1 MLFINLS
8 QASTNQ
14 GNSSTLSHRSLRLC
28 GTFPPQRLTQ
38 NQWLTLLL
46 VPWRPKTV
54 NAFALANATATAL
67 FRGLSSRNAPKGQ
80 SSHRT
85 LPELT
90 GRKKKKLT
98 SDYSICLDNF
108 LHCAVFSSF
117 LQWLHYVPVFRKL
130 EVAGVGKMPSARIY
144 TTLLKCKGT
153 AVLTIR

>member
-90 GRKKKKLT
+90 GRKKKNWPQT
-98 SDYSICLDNF
+98 T
-108 LHCAVFSSF
+108 
-117 LQWLHYVPVFRKL
+117 
-130 EVAGVGKMPSARIY
+130 PSAWIIFYIVQCSLPSYNDCTTFQSSESWRSLVLEKCLAHAY
-144 TTLLKCKGT
+144 TRHL
-153 AVLTIR
+153 